1 MSKSKE
7 IVTELMANAGVQI
20 NGINPY
26 DIQIHNENL
35 YDRALSL
42 KSLGLGEAYMD
53 GWWDCE
59 RLDEFVS
66 RILQA
71 GIAEKTLG
79 SWKLAIPFLRAFLF
93 NLQSVSRARMIADRH
108 YNLDNDLFLSFL
120 DPYNQYSCAYFKE
133 TDDLTQAQINKM
145 DLIIAKLKL
154 TPADHVLDIGFGWGG
169 LARYITEKTGCKV
182 TGVNI
187 SEQQIKYAKQTLSGL
202 PVKIINSDFREISG
216 EFTKIVS
223 VGMFEHVGYK
233 NYRTFMSIVHRCLKD
248 GGIFLLHTIGG
259 NSSQIKTD
267 SWINK
272 YIFPNGMLPSIAQI
286 AKSAEGLFVIEDLHN
301 LGPHYDKTL
310 MAWNSNFQD
319 AWPELSKRYDN
330 RFRRMWEYYLL
341 SCAGA
346 FRARYNQLWQL
357 VLTKPGCSQPECR
370 I

>member
-7 IVTELMANAGVQI
+7 IVTELMASAGVQV
-20 NGINPY
+20 NGIKPY

-79 SWKLAIPFLRAFLF
+79 SWKLAVPFLRAFLF
-93 NLQSVSRARMIADRH
+93 NLQSVSRARMIAYRH

-154 TPADHVLDIGFGWGG
+154 APCRSC
-169 LARYITEKTGCKV
+169 ARYWLWMGWTCEIHGREDWLQSYRSQHFRTAD
-182 TGVNI
+182 
-187 SEQQIKYAKQTLSGL
+187 QIRQT
-202 PVKIINSDFREISG
+202 DTFRSAG
-216 EFTKIVS
+216 
-223 VGMFEHVGYK
+223 K
-233 NYRTFMSIVHRCLKD
+233 N
-248 GGIFLLHTIGG
+248 
-259 NSSQIKTD
+259 
-267 SWINK
+267 
-272 YIFPNGMLPSIAQI
+272 
-286 AKSAEGLFVIEDLHN
+286 
-301 LGPHYDKTL
+301 
-310 MAWNSNFQD
+310 
-319 AWPELSKRYDN
+319 
-330 RFRRMWEYYLL
+330 
-341 SCAGA
+341 
-346 FRARYNQLWQL
+346 NQLRFQ
-357 VLTKPGCSQPECR
+357 GNFG
-370 I
+370 

>member
-7 IVTELMANAGVQI
+7 IVTELMASAGVQI

-53 GWWDCE
+53 GWWDCKQ
-59 RLDEFVS
+59 LDEFVS

-79 SWKLAIPFLRAFLF
+79 SWKLAVPFLRAFLF
-93 NLQSVSRARMIADRH
+93 NLQSVSRARMIAYRH

-154 TPADHVLDIGFGWGG
+154 APSDHVLDIGFGWGG
-169 LARYITEKTGCKV
+169 LARYMAEKTGCKV

-233 NYRTFMSIVHRCLKD
+233 NYRTFMRIVHRCLKD

-301 LGPHYDKTL
+301 IGPHYDKTL

-357 VLTKPGCSQPECR
+357 ILTKPGCLQPER
-370 I
+370 RL